1 MKDLNEK
8 IREAIR
14 SEDPDLLE
22 GFDEEPSI
30 FELLFDTMRGRN
42 RWLNLLG
49 VIITLVFLGLAV
61 FCAVQFFSTE
71 EVRDLLMW
79 ATGFIFCALAVSM
92 MKVWYWLEIQRNA
105 LTREIKRLELQIAR
119 LAGKLKD

>member
-1 MKDLNEK
+1 MKDLNER

-14 SEDPDLLE
+14 AEDPDLLE

-30 FELLFDTMRGRN
+30 FELLFDTMRGRH

-49 VIITLVFLGLAV
+49 AIFTLAFMALAIV
-61 FCAVQFFSTE
+61 CAVKFFAADD
-71 EVRDLLMW
+71 VRDLLMW
-79 ATGFIFCALAVSM
+79 AAGFVVFFTSVAL
-92 MKVWYWLEIQRNA
+92 MKIWYWLEMQRNS

-119 LAGKLKD
+119 LAGKLKN

>member
-1 MKDLNEK
+1 MKDLDKK

-14 SEDPDLLE
+14 AEDPDLVA
-22 GFDEEPSI
+22 GFGEEPSI
-30 FELLFDTMRGRN
+30 FELLFDTMRGRH

-49 VIITLVFLGLAV
+49 AIFTLAFLALAIV
-61 FCAVQFFSTE
+61 CAVKFFAAD

-79 ATGFIFCALAVSM
+79 AAGFVVCFSSVGM
-92 MKVWYWLEIQRNA
+92 MKIWYWLEMQRNA
-105 LTREIKRLELQIAR
+105 TTREIKRLELQIAR

>member
-14 SEDPDLLE
+14 SEDPDLL
-22 GFDEEPSI
+22 GGIDEEPSI
-30 FELLFDTMRGRN
+30 FELLFDTMRGRH

-49 VIITLVFLGLAV
+49 AIITLVFLGLAV
-61 FCAVQFFSTE
+61 FCAVQFFSTD

-92 MKVWYWLEIQRNA
+92 MKVWYWLEIQRNS

-119 LAGKLKD
+119 LAGKLKN

>member
-22 GFDEEPSI
+22 GIDEEPSI
-30 FELLFDTMRGRN
+30 FELLFDTMRGRH

-49 VIITLVFLGLAV
+49 AIITLVFLGLAV
-61 FCAVQFFSTE
+61 FCAVQFFSTD

-92 MKVWYWLEIQRNA
+92 MKVWYWLEIQRNS

-119 LAGKLKD
+119 LAGKLKN